1 MKIKL
6 AKLLMASA
14 LIALPITGIF
24 SEKAT
29 AELPM
34 EISFDE
40 GYGDLTVPDQN
51 TAQPYA
57 GRLRR
62 YDLHIAKMFEVTAFF
77 CDEGLVSPGI
87 EWSYHAGNGSIDMGN
102 FYISC
107 QLANDITYAYKVTRP
122 QPTRIWFAQG
132 EGEPI
137 VREYHIG
144 ILNLTEGKVTRWLNF
159 VQGFKPIR

>member
-1 MKIKL
+1 MKSKL
-6 AKLLMASA
+6 ANLLIASA

-24 SEKAT
+24 SEEAT

-34 EISFDE
+34 GISFDE
-40 GYGDLTVPDQN
+40 GFGDLTVPDQN
-51 TAQPYA
+51 TTLPYA

-62 YDLHIAKMFEVTAFF
+62 YDLHIAKMFEVTAYFR
-77 CDEGLVSPGI
+77 DEGLVSPGI
-87 EWSYHAGNGSIDMGN
+87 EWSYQAGNGSIDMGS

-107 QLANDITYAYKVTRP
+107 QLANDISYAYKVTRP
-122 QPTRIWFAQG
+122 EPTRIRFAQG
-132 EGEPI
+132 EGASI

-144 ILNLTEGKVTRWLNF
+144 VLNLTEGKVTRWLNF